1 MTALGLSRRT
11 AYDMG
16 HVPISGEGGSL
27 EWLRTL
33 KVPRKIYTHI
43 NNTNP
48 ILQKNSRERK
58 IVERA
63 GVEISRDGM
72 DIRL

>member
-1 MTALGLSRRT
+1 MISLGLSKRT
-11 AYDMG
+11 AHQMG
-16 HVPISGEGGSL
+16 HVPIRGAGGSL
-27 EWLRTL
+27 EWLQSL
-33 KVPRKIYTHI
+33 KIRHKVYTHI

-58 IVERA
+58 MVEQA
-63 GVEISRDGM
+63 DIEISRDGM

>member
-1 MTALGLSRRT
+1 MISLGLSKRT
-11 AYDMG
+11 ARDMG
-16 HVPISGEGGSL
+16 HVPISGERGSL
-27 EWLRTL
+27 EWLQSL
-33 KVPRKIYTHI
+33 IIPRKIYTHI

-58 IVERA
+58 MVERA